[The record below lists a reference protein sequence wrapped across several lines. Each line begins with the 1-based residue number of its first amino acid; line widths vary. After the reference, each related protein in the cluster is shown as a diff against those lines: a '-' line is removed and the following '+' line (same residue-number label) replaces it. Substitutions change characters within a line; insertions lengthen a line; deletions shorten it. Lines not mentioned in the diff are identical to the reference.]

1 MVNLISAD
9 TCRRVVMVMMGNYG
23 VQNISQFL
31 NVRRYIDCLTNIVF
45 RVLSYLLQ
53 QFVRIND
60 DELFI
65 SQKDLYHELYRT

>member
-1 MVNLISAD
+1 
-9 TCRRVVMVMMGNYG
+9 MVMMGNYG